1 MHVFFCER
9 AALRLRCSAAGRGV
23 LSWVHVVFVSAQR
36 CCTLHGTALNPS
48 TNQRTNFVPR
58 QRHRCGCAVAP
69 SCSESC
75 PRASAAAK
83 PRASWATGERRLS
96 PPPRFPPAPPP
107 PPRRSRPLLRRLPP
121 LRRTAAAAAAAPLP
135 PPSASAPA
143 FFFFAAA
150 AIISLSAL
158 LTFRPLP
165 FFLFFAQAA
174 RPAAGSPFGMVIKGA
189 RLSFRRSTRTATRSH
204 LAEQLA

>member
-1 MHVFFCER
+1 MGSACFFCER

-75 PRASAAAK
+75 TRASAAAK

-121 LRRTAAAAAAAPLP
+121 LRRTAAAAAAPLP
-135 PPSASAPA
+135 PPPPPPP
-143 FFFFAAA
+143 AAA
-150 AIISLSAL
+150 AAAVAAAAAAAAAAATCLLTCLLTYLLTYL
-158 LTFRPLP
+158 LTF
-165 FFLFFAQAA
+165 
-174 RPAAGSPFGMVIKGA
+174 
-189 RLSFRRSTRTATRSH
+189 LSLIH
-204 LAEQLA
+204 I

>member
-1 MHVFFCER
+1 MCSALDPDKGTELELTVYTLTVHDGGVNQGLCAESKMYIDDLRVKGGVILGRGWEVHVFFCER

-83 PRASWATGERRLS
+83 PRAAWATVE
-96 PPPRFPPAPPP
+96 
-107 PPRRSRPLLRRLPP
+107 
-121 LRRTAAAAAAAPLP
+121 
-135 PPSASAPA
+135 
-143 FFFFAAA
+143 
-150 AIISLSAL
+150 
-158 LTFRPLP
+158 
-165 FFLFFAQAA
+165 
-174 RPAAGSPFGMVIKGA
+174 
-189 RLSFRRSTRTATRSH
+189 RSH
-204 LAEQLA
+204 